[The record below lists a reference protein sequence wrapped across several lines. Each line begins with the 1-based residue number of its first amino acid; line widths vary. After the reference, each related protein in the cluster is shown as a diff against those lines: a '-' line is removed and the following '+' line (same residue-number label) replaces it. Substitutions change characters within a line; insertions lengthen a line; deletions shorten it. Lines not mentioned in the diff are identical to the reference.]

1 MTVES
6 TRNRSSILLPKNH
19 DGHGTCSTDQGL
31 SRSVF
36 MSPDDT
42 GGTTLVLR
50 LTKKLAEEVDGISLV
65 GYRVGDLLH
74 LSRKDA
80 DVLLAEGWAEVVAEQ
95 MYIVGQGADRRA
107 YR

>member
-1 MTVES
+1 
-6 TRNRSSILLPKNH
+6 
-19 DGHGTCSTDQGL
+19 
-31 SRSVF
+31 

-50 LTKKLAEEVDGISLV
+50 LTKKLAEEIDGISLV
-65 GYRVGDLLH
+65 GYRVGDLVH

-95 MYIVGQGADRRA
+95 MYIVGPGADRRA
-107 YR
+107 YRSSPERHSAADRRRRKTDRQEPTRIKT